1 MKRFLDTN
9 VLIYAVDTRDEI
21 KRAKAISIIEAALLG
36 YSPSAI
42 SVQTLS
48 EFANVALSKIK
59 LSLDEVMGF
68 VASYQDIPTVIP
80 DSDLVLRGL
89 EIKRRYQLQFY
100 DALMVSAAERAGCD
114 EIYTED
120 LNDGQLYCGVKAV
133 NPFK

>member
-120 LNDGQLYCGVKAV
+120 LNDGQLYCGIKAV

>member
-1 MKRFLDTN
+1 MKRF
-9 VLIYAVDTRDEI
+9 
-21 KRAKAISIIEAALLG
+21 
-36 YSPSAI
+36 
-42 SVQTLS
+42 
-48 EFANVALSKIK
+48 
-59 LSLDEVMGF
+59 
-68 VASYQDIPTVIP
+68 
-80 DSDLVLRGL
+80 LRGL